1 MQRER
6 KILCMEKRALGTQGL
21 TVSAEGLGCMGMSA
35 WYGAFDDAE
44 STATLHRALDLGV
57 TFLDTADVYG
67 PWTNERLLSG
77 VLAERREEVVLATK
91 FGNELGEDG
100 TRTGGVNGRPEYIR
114 RAVDG
119 SLQRLGIDTIDL
131 YYQHRVDPQTPIEET
146 FGALGELVAA
156 GKVRY
161 LGISEAAPET
171 IRRAHATAPLSAV
184 QTEYSLFTRDVEDDG
199 VLATVRELGIGFVPY
214 SPLGRGFLSGKIRS
228 VDDFEDGDFR
238 RSSPR
243 FQGANFAKNLEVL
256 DQVIAI
262 AEAKGVTPS
271 QLALAWVLAQGED
284 VVPIPGTRRIANLE
298 ENVAAVNIQLTAAE
312 LAAIEEAAPAGV
324 AAGERYAPQ
333 GMKSLH
339 H

>member
-1 MQRER
+1 MDNRT
-6 KILCMEKRALGTQGL
+6 LGQQGL

-35 WYGAFDDAE
+35 FYGAFDDAE

-67 PWTNERLLSG
+67 PWTNERLLAG
-77 VLAERREEVVLATK
+77 VLATRRDEVVLATK
-91 FGNELGEDG
+91 FGNELDENG
-100 TRTGGVNGRPEYIR
+100 TRTGRVNGRPDYIR
-114 RAVDG
+114 KAVDG

-131 YYQHRVDPQTPIEET
+131 YYQHRVDPATPVEET

-161 LGISEAAPET
+161 LGISEASPES
-171 IRRAHATAPLSAV
+171 IRRAHATHPLTAV
-184 QTEYSLFTRDVEDDG
+184 QTEWSLFTRDVEDNG

-228 VDDFEDGDFR
+228 VDDFAEDDFR
-238 RSSPR
+238 RTSPR
-243 FQGANFAKNLEVL
+243 FQGENFARNLEVL
-256 DQVIAI
+256 DRVVAI
-262 AEAKGVTPS
+262 AQDKGVTPS

-284 VVPIPGTRRIANLE
+284 VVPIPGTRRTANLE
-298 ENVAAVNIQLTAAE
+298 ENVAAVDITLTADE
-312 LAAIEEAAPAGV
+312 LTSIEEAAPVGV
-324 AAGERYAPQ
+324 AAGERYAPK
-333 GMKSLH
+333 GMQSLH